1 MASNEPTKLVS
12 VRWPNLDRR
21 PGFRGVLVGEEWHVE
36 EWQQDHWEGVAHNP
50 SESLSAL
57 LQSTVEQ
64 TVEVDRG

>member
-1 MASNEPTKLVS
+1 MSNEPTKLVS
-12 VRWPNLDRR
+12 VRWPNLDRK

-36 EWQQDHWEGVAHNP
+36 EWDGDRWESVANAP

-57 LQSTVEQ
+57 LQSTAEQ